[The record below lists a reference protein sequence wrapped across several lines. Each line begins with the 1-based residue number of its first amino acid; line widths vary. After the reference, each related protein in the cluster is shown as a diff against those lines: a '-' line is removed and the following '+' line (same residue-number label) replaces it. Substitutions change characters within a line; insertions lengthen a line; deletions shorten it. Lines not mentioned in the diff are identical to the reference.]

1 MNRDIRV
8 LQNNKADATK
18 IVTQKPSNSEG
29 VNGDIAVGNTANGSS
44 LFAKIKNA
52 WYEFSS
58 NESFGDSVPRVQ
70 GSVSYIFGGFTENGT
85 DNFLPIG
92 RHFYE
97 IGQASVDGSGASNYS
112 AALLL
117 PYDCRIISVSLRSTV
132 VLGNSNVKI
141 YSAPDGA
148 NVTASST
155 THLIET
161 SETISCSTAHTVYR
175 YNFSGHYTL
184 PAGNIVLF
192 RLITANNQVNVNFT
206 LTLDYDVVV

>member
-44 LFAKIKNA
+44 LFAKIKNV

-58 NESFGDSVPRVQ
+58 NESFGDSIPRVQ

-85 DNFLPIG
+85 SNFLPIG
-92 RHFYE
+92 RHFHE
-97 IGQASVDGSGASNYS
+97 SGSMGGSGTENYS
-112 AALLL
+112 NALLL
-117 PYDCRIISVSLRSTV
+117 PYDCRVISISLRSTV
-132 VLGNSNVKI
+132 VLGNSTIKI
-141 YSAPDGA
+141 YSVPDNA
-148 NVTASST
+148 NVDSTST

-184 PAGNIVLF
+184 QAGNLVAFQL
-192 RLITANNQVNVNFT
+192 TTGNNQVNVGFT